1 MAHIASIRSA
11 RAPASTRC
19 TYQYASRPDGLGGAE
34 HNQGGSAYAS
44 HLVRRSL
51 SGRFRIGTILVIS

>member
-51 SGRFRIGTILVIS
+51 PGDSELATF